1 MNKRLVTILGLCIML
16 ATFHSVAWAQKSKNA
31 FSDFQKRVE
40 HMEKEANKDPETFV
54 ENVKELETYCSKL
67 KDPVQLSVAHALLAS
82 SYETMSTSWVYRRS
96 QDISDDFRMKRER
109 HLSSVRRLPMPRLR
123 TSIRWWSTVK
133 TLTSLTAICSV
144 SWWLMWLLRLIGRVQ
159 AKKGM

>member
-96 QDISDDFRMKRER
+96 QDITDDFRIN
-109 HLSSVRRLPMPRLR
+109 LGAPLLCVR
-123 TSIRWWSTVK
+123 K
-133 TLTSLTAICSV
+133 
-144 SWWLMWLLRLIGRVQ
+144 LL
-159 AKKGM
+159 

>member
-1 MNKRLVTILGLCIML
+1 MHKRFITILGLCIML

-40 HMEKEANKDPETFV
+40 HVEKEANKDPETFV

-82 SYETMSTSWVYRRS
+82 SYHEMRLSLVYRRS
-96 QDISDDFRMKRER
+96 LDITDDFRKKKEE
-109 HLSSVRRLPMPRLR
+109 HLSHVLDDCG
-123 TSIRWWSTVK
+123 VD
-133 TLTSLTAICSV
+133 
-144 SWWLMWLLRLIGRVQ
+144 WWL
-159 AKKGM
+159 

>member
-67 KDPVQLSVAHALLAS
+67 KDPVLKSVAHALLA
-82 SYETMSTSWVYRRS
+82 
-96 QDISDDFRMKRER
+96 
-109 HLSSVRRLPMPRLR
+109 
-123 TSIRWWSTVK
+123 
-133 TLTSLTAICSV
+133 
-144 SWWLMWLLRLIGRVQ
+144 
-159 AKKGM
+159 